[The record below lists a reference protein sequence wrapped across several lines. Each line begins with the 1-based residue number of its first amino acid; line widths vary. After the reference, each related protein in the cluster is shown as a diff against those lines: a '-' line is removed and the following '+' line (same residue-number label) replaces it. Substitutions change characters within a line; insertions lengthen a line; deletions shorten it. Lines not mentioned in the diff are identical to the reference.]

1 METFLSIHQDDIIG
15 TLSAFDRTIFK
26 GHLTGLFP
34 DGAFARFLS
43 RQGILLKDFG
53 QYIKQATE
61 TLKAQAQALAKE
73 ADRPFIYLQS
83 ATTKASGQSKED
95 LARDIADRDGITEGL
110 VCVFSVLETCTSFD
124 VRGNHQTHK
133 LEVVRRRRKCLHFY
147 FYYLDSEFGF
157 MHIRLQSWFPF
168 EIQIYINGREWLARQ
183 LNQCGIA
190 YERYHNKVIP
200 LTDLAIAQ
208 DLADKFAHRQWPRV
222 LDAFARRVNPHLSIL
237 EQAGFGGY
245 YWVTDQAEYAT
256 DVFFRN
262 HATLDALFLS
272 LVELSMTA
280 FGAED
285 VMRFLGC
292 KLHGNF
298 QGDVITDRKRR
309 PEGRR
314 VKHRMKSNSLKMY
327 NSGNVLRLETTIN
340 NPREFR
346 VLQVIPTR
354 TGTSRRWMPMGKG
367 VANLWRYAQ
376 VSLQSNNRYL
386 NALAHAQPKGKAI
399 AELDRLCHPHTQKGK
414 RYSRFNSVA
423 SEDGELFAAV
433 MAGEH
438 TLNGF
443 RNRDLQTHLYSSP
456 PASEVEQRQRSARV
470 TRLIAKLR
478 GHGLIAK
485 VKDSRLYRV
494 TARGTRLMSA
504 AIHCRNKDFPRFAL
518 AAA

>member
-53 QYIKQATE
+53 QYVKQATE

-183 LNQCGIA
+183 LNQRGIA

-262 HATLDALFLS
+262 HAILDALFPS

-285 VMRFLGC
+285 VMRFLGR

-309 PEGRR
+309 PEG
-314 VKHRMKSNSLKMY
+314 
-327 NSGNVLRLETTIN
+327 
-340 NPREFR
+340 
-346 VLQVIPTR
+346 
-354 TGTSRRWMPMGKG
+354 
-367 VANLWRYAQ
+367 
-376 VSLQSNNRYL
+376 
-386 NALAHAQPKGKAI
+386 
-399 AELDRLCHPHTQKGK
+399 
-414 RYSRFNSVA
+414 
-423 SEDGELFAAV
+423 
-433 MAGEH
+433 
-438 TLNGF
+438 
-443 RNRDLQTHLYSSP
+443 
-456 PASEVEQRQRSARV
+456 
-470 TRLIAKLR
+470 
-478 GHGLIAK
+478 
-485 VKDSRLYRV
+485 
-494 TARGTRLMSA
+494 
-504 AIHCRNKDFPRFAL
+504 
-518 AAA
+518 